1 MASKHILERAETA
14 LELAQE
20 FLLESEDEMFDE
32 DEIDE
37 EEENESKS
45 CDTKENEETTPV
57 EGENADDEG
66 KGRKGDANGKEK
78 DSTTVRWSRAIYMVV

>member
-37 EEENESKS
+37 EEENESES
-45 CDTKENEETTPV
+45 CDTKEHEALTPV

-66 KGRKGDANGKEK
+66 KGRKGDGKEK
-78 DSTTVRWSRAIYMVV
+78 DSTTVRWSRAINMVV